1 MLHTEYATGPW
12 ALRALPTL
20 SPSQNW
26 KALVEP
32 KSRIKSLNICKSD
45 NYMICWGVVK
55 QGGSLTI
62 SKELGTVSRRVNSQ
76 LNRTI
81 TQVINGIWLGPNR
94 WVWKVTLG

>member
-20 SPSQNW
+20 SPSQNL
-26 KALVEP
+26 KALAEP
-32 KSRIKSLNICKSD
+32 RSRIKSLNIRKSE
-45 NYMICWGVVK
+45 NYMKVK

-62 SKELGTVSRRVNSQ
+62 SVELGTVSRRVNSQ

-81 TQVINGIWLGPNR
+81 TQVRKGIWLGPNR